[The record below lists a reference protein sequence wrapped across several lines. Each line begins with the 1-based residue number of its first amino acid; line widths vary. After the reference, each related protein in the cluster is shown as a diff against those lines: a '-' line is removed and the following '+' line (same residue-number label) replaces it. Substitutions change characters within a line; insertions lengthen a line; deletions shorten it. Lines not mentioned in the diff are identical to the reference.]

1 MIYETDMPTY
11 EDLVKCMSELYPEIK
26 IELKSS
32 DPMLAK
38 LGFVEKI
45 PCEIDVQATE
55 EQIKN
60 IMDDAIDFEVAAF
73 SIDNEKSKEWKLYER
88 YGWLFDFF
96 FCGPKK

>member
-11 EDLVKCMSELYPEIK
+11 ENLVRCMSELYPNIK

-32 DPMLAK
+32 DSMLAK

-45 PCEIDVQATE
+45 PCEVDVHATE
-55 EQIKN
+55 EQIKSV
-60 IMDDAIDFEVAAF
+60 MDDAIDFEVAAF
-73 SIDNEKSKEWKLYER
+73 NIDDEKSKEWKLYER